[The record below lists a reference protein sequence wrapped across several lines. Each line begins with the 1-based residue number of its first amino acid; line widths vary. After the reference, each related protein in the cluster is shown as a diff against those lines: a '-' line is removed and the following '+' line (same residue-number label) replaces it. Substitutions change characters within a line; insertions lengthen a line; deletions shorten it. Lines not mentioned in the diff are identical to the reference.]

1 MKAKE
6 FIVEL
11 KKESKPR
18 NFVAKNASLAGKA
31 GQHKDKKK
39 AEKQGDVKHKK
50 ELATMESALSE
61 LSTEKLAQ
69 YKKAA
74 GADAK
79 KADADGNYS
88 RGDKRFKGINQA
100 TNKQFDNDLKKH
112 GVAEAG
118 AAQTADPVA
127 ARVAAAPHGYNTDT
141 GKPNPP
147 PAKAAAKEPIV
158 QATDDMEQRILD
170 RMGKRFGLPPGSSA
184 DDVQAAQQSYLDK
197 NDPAAAA
204 QYKKNMAN
212 IDAGGTQADNAPVK
226 LAPKPGQPGSAPN
239 PDAEGGQ
246 AAAKAGKSPIAIM
259 LAQPTIGKNQA
270 MLDVIAPTVG
280 LPAGSSA
287 EEILAADDARNAKA
301 KNKYAPA
308 ATTPAAESA
317 DRAVD
322 AKGRTQQ
329 EWIRLV
335 KAKFPD
341 VKLIQA
347 KMIDGPIQAILSD
360 GRKLSWNKVEKSVEE
375 GFRDPKDWDEGN
387 TEPPNN
393 FAVYINGKKWKIF
406 KGRGQYA
413 DDRREQA
420 HYQQLKD
427 WAAKKSA
434 STGKQWTVSIT
445 GETATE
451 SLNSKVGEGSMFA
464 GAKVGHKEGP
474 AGQWRNDGAK
484 KNKPA
489 KPGDLVG
496 GGM

>member
-6 FIVEL
+6 FIIEL

-50 ELATMESALSE
+50 EIATMESALNE

-88 RGDKRFKGINQA
+88 RGDKRFRGINQA

-112 GVAEAG
+112 GQQGVAE
-118 AAQTADPVA
+118 
-127 ARVAAAPHGYNTDT
+127 RV
-141 GKPNPP
+141 
-147 PAKAAAKEPIV
+147 
-158 QATDDMEQRILD
+158 
-170 RMGKRFGLPPGSSA
+170 
-184 DDVQAAQQSYLDK
+184 
-197 NDPAAAA
+197 
-204 QYKKNMAN
+204 
-212 IDAGGTQADNAPVK
+212 
-226 LAPKPGQPGSAPN
+226 
-239 PDAEGGQ
+239 
-246 AAAKAGKSPIAIM
+246 
-259 LAQPTIGKNQA
+259 
-270 MLDVIAPTVG
+270 
-280 LPAGSSA
+280 
-287 EEILAADDARNAKA
+287 
-301 KNKYAPA
+301 
-308 ATTPAAESA
+308 
-317 DRAVD
+317 
-322 AKGRTQQ
+322 
-329 EWIRLV
+329 
-335 KAKFPD
+335 
-341 VKLIQA
+341 
-347 KMIDGPIQAILSD
+347 
-360 GRKLSWNKVEKSVEE
+360 
-375 GFRDPKDWDEGN
+375 RDPEDWDEGN

-393 FAVYINGKKWKIF
+393 FAVYINGKKWKVF
-406 KGRGQYA
+406 KGRGRYA
-413 DDRREQA
+413 DDNREQA

-434 STGKQWTVSIT
+434 SSGKQWTVSIT

-451 SLNSKVGEGSMFA
+451 SVEETSKMPFA

-489 KPGDLVG
+489 RPGDLVG
-496 GGM
+496 DGT